1 MESNGFYI
9 SLFEARGAKASTVSL
24 KFEKGCNVVIGKS
37 DTGKT
42 TLYTII
48 EYVLGKSSTDLTLPP
63 EGAGYTEFYLEIH
76 TYEENVYTIMRK
88 LNSASV
94 FVCNGTLSD
103 FYKLEKEEYSC
114 STKATNSFSDFIL
127 SVSNVPD
134 IYAKSSETKNPTK
147 ISISMLRHLFMIDET
162 RVSAKDKSPLIFNP
176 IPNQQWVEKN
186 FVSYLMTGLDDR
198 EFRPNE
204 DPKDKKSRING
215 KLEYLDQALIESEKK
230 LELLGDVDYI
240 SLTDTGF
247 IESYRSKLAE
257 VSSKEEELYHLMDDE
272 KKELNELAAKK
283 RSLSHL
289 IGRLEGLKCDYESE
303 IKRIEFINTGSQLI
317 SQLQDVVCPLCGAPI
332 NEHRVH
338 ELEKSEYVEAIRNE
352 YNSLYFKHNDI
363 DALVS
368 EKRSELCLLEESIQ
382 NKKNQ
387 VLSIGN
393 EIDRI
398 VPNIGELKDILA
410 QAESNLKKKFLH
422 TELVSDIDDK
432 RKTIE
437 RLKQDIASIQNEKG
451 GQREDINDDFLRL
464 IKSNLV
470 SWNFINESTSISF
483 DYQKFDIKLGERHR
497 SSYGKGNRAITF
509 TAILMALLDYCY
521 DKSRAFSRLLIID
534 SPLCTK
540 YGEKNAEED
549 RVQLGTI
556 DAFAKYCN
564 TKQWNYQFITI
575 DNKFTE
581 QFDIHALT
589 NINIIDLEAMGGL
602 FAIASQKN

>member
-9 SLFEARGAKASTVSL
+9 SLFEARGSKASTVSL

-42 TLYTII
+42 TLYNII

-76 TYEENVYTIMRK
+76 TYEENVYTIMRR
-88 LNSASV
+88 LNSTSV
-94 FVCNGTLSD
+94 HVCNGALSD
-103 FYKLEKEEYSC
+103 FDKLEKDEYSC
-114 STKATNSFSDFIL
+114 STKAANNFSDFIL
-127 SVSNVPD
+127 AVSNVPD
-134 IYAKSSETKNPTK
+134 IYAKSSDTKNPSK
-147 ISISMLRHLFMIDET
+147 VSISMLRHLFMIDET

-215 KLEYLDQALIESEKK
+215 KLEYLDQTLIESEKK

-247 IESYRSKLAE
+247 IESYRSKLAD
-257 VSSKEEELYHLMDDE
+257 VSSKEEELYNLMDNE

-338 ELEKSEYVEAIRNE
+338 ELDNSEYVEAIRNE
-352 YNSLYFKHNDI
+352 YNSLYYKHNDI
-363 DALVS
+363 GALVS
-368 EKRSELCLLEESIQ
+368 EKRCELGSLEESIQ
-382 NKKNQ
+382 KKKNQ
-387 VLSIGN
+387 VLAIGK
-393 EIDRI
+393 EIDMI

-422 TELVSDIDDK
+422 AELVSDIDDK

-437 RLKQDIASIQNEKG
+437 RLKQDLASIQNEKG
-451 GQREDINDDFLRL
+451 GHREDVNDDFLGRV
-464 IKSNLV
+464 KSNLV
-470 SWNFINESTSISF
+470 SWNFITENTSISF
-483 DYQKFDIKLGERHR
+483 DYKKFDIKLGDRNR

-581 QFDIHALT
+581 QLNISDLT
-589 NINIIDLEAMGGL
+589 NINIIDLEAKGGL
-602 FAIASQKN
+602 FVVTTNNK